1 MKKLLALF
9 LALLTMFSMT
19 ACTVG
24 GDSDDDDALY
34 TLNVGFYQ
42 GGLASQYMD
51 EIIKL
56 YKVKNPDVKIKLKPG
71 KSEYTDGS
79 LLSTISSNGLDLY
92 VLDSNTYETFYS
104 SPTNSFRIG
113 VKISNKIPFS
123 RHTQPCST
131 EFLFNIL
138 SPALTTFFIPSISNS
153 NAPETT

>member
-104 SPTNSFRIG
+104 AGHLEDITAE
-113 VKISNKIPFS
+113 VTEKIFDDDVNLVETGATK
-123 RHTQPCST
+123 
-131 EFLFNIL
+131 
-138 SPALTTFFIPSISNS
+138 SIEDTMWSDFMVRNLQLYKK
-153 NAPETT
+153 